1 MMADT
6 LRRDDMR
13 HTRPTKPPLPTKPRR
28 LRTAYTIIWW
38 ANDIPRQSKRFYSRA
53 VANRLAARLTLKRRI
68 EHSYAVAVKIR

>member
-1 MMADT
+1 MMGDT

-13 HTRPTKPPLPTKPRR
+13 HTPPTKPPLRR

-38 ANDIPRQSKRFYSRA
+38 TNDSPRQSKRYYSRA